1 MDETE
6 VNVKLALLIE
16 QTKDIPEIRR
26 DVTDIK
32 GDLREM
38 TPRVKRN
45 ENDIETLQKRS
56 DGWNVLNSIGVFVA
70 GLIAWLRGG

>member
-56 DGWNVLNSIGVFVA
+56 DGWNVLNSIGVFAA